1 MLRSLFASDDVQYHR
16 NAAHVQLTTRTP
28 ATMRLGLFGGTFDP
42 VHYGHLLLA
51 ECCRE
56 QCKLDS
62 VWFVPAATPP
72 HKQARELSAAAR
84 RIEML
89 ELAIGGHEQFAVSRL
104 EVERGGVSYTVDTL
118 RELRRA
124 EPQRELFFLMGADSL
139 ADLPTWREPAAIC
152 ELALPVVV
160 RRPSSAQTDF
170 SVLAPLVS
178 PARLEEIRRHEV
190 EMPPIGLSSSEIR
203 RRVAA
208 GLSIRYQT
216 PRAVEKYIEA
226 QGLYRGA

>member
-1 MLRSLFASDDVQYHR
+1 MQYHR
-16 NAAHVQLTTRTP
+16 YAAHVQLITRRLRPCGWDFLAARSIRFTT
-28 ATMRLGLFGGTFDP
+28 AT
-42 VHYGHLLLA
+42 
-51 ECCRE
+51 CCWPSAAASNAS
-56 QCKLDS
+56 LDA

-89 ELAIGGHEQFAVSRL
+89 ELAIGGHEQFAVCRL

-118 RELRRA
+118 RELHRA

-160 RRPSSAQTDF
+160 AARPQVSRRE
-170 SVLAPLVS
+170 
-178 PARLEEIRRHEV
+178 R
-190 EMPPIGLSSSEIR
+190 
-203 RRVAA
+203 AA
-208 GLSIRYQT
+208 
-216 PRAVEKYIEA
+216 
-226 QGLYRGA
+226 